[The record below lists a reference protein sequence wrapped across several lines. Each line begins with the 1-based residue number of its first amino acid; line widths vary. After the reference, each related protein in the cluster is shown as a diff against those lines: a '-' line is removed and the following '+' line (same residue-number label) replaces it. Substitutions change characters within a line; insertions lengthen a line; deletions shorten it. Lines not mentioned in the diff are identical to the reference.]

1 MNAALALLT
10 GNETEADM
18 ERIQAAMLAWLTDDA
33 TGPPL
38 HQRLGLSRR
47 SARCELRNTHLRA
60 AAALLAGDPWP
71 RAEQLAE
78 SCRAFEARRWPRW
91 RLNGPP
97 PGAALIDLELG
108 QARQFGE
115 ITLTQ
120 RQLFNIIATEANT
133 CRDFGTDGR

>member
-1 MNAALALLT
+1 MTPALALLT

-18 ERIQAAMLAWLTDDA
+18 ERIQAAMLAWLTDEQ
-33 TGPPL
+33 GPSL

-47 SARCELRNTHLRA
+47 AARCELRNAHLRA

-91 RLNGPP
+91 RLTGPP
-97 PGAALIDLELG
+97 PGAAALDLELG

-115 ITLTQ
+115 IALTP
-120 RQLFNIIATEANT
+120 RQLFNIL
-133 CRDFGTDGR
+133 